1 MPVRHLLRGIPA
13 LGAGQRAL
21 RPRIHGERLRG
32 RGVRDGEA
40 DAVVDRVRS
49 RSRERPG
56 RERERR
62 KRKRD
67 DALEDRSGGDA
78 MDVDGAMAPP
88 RSRSRST
95 SRLGGPGGRP
105 RSESIARGRSL
116 TPAPGEGY
124 KDAQQKELAI
134 KKADR
139 QQRKRNKVG
148 RMGEGD
154 RHVPDLKPK
163 HLYRGTAPR
172 H

>member
-1 MPVRHLLRGIPA
+1 
-13 LGAGQRAL
+13 
-21 RPRIHGERLRG
+21 
-32 RGVRDGEA
+32 
-40 DAVVDRVRS
+40 
-49 RSRERPG
+49 
-56 RERERR
+56 
-62 KRKRD
+62 
-67 DALEDRSGGDA
+67 